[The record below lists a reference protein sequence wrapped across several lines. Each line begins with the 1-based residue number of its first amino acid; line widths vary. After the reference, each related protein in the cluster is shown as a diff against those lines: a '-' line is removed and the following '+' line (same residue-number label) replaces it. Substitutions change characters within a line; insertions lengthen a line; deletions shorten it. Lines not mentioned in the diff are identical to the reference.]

1 MLFFIELREMLT
13 NIEKGLVKK
22 NLVGGVTL
30 DKKIKE
36 LSIISS
42 LLAIAGLVLMFSSNY
57 FGTTLGDSWRHNQAG
72 VIDTELYYRVTD
84 TYKNNFVIIG
94 SILFGAGI
102 LTAILT
108 YFISFLTVKN
118 ENRNIV

>member
-1 MLFFIELREMLT
+1 
-13 NIEKGLVKK
+13 
-22 NLVGGVTL
+22 L
-30 DKKIKE
+30 DHKIKE

-57 FGTTLGDSWRHNQAG
+57 FATSIGDSWVHDQAG
-72 VIDTELYYRVTD
+72 VVEAEQYNRVVD

-94 SILFGAGI
+94 SILFGTGI

-108 YFISFLTVKN
+108 YFISFLFVKN
-118 ENRNIV
+118 ENKNMV

>member
-1 MLFFIELREMLT
+1 
-13 NIEKGLVKK
+13 
-22 NLVGGVTL
+22 L
-30 DKKIKE
+30 DNKIKE
-36 LSIISS
+36 LCIISS
-42 LLAIAGLVLMFSSNY
+42 FLAIAGLVLMFTSYY
-57 FGTTLGDSWRHNQAG
+57 FGTSLGNTWRHNHAG
-72 VIDTELYYRVTD
+72 VVDTKLYYRVVD

-118 ENRNIV
+118 ENRKLV

>member
-1 MLFFIELREMLT
+1 MD
-13 NIEKGLVKK
+13 N
-22 NLVGGVTL
+22 
-30 DKKIKE
+30 KIKE

-57 FGTTLGDSWRHNQAG
+57 FGTSLGDSWRRDHPG
-72 VIDTELYYRVTD
+72 VIETEHYYLVVE

-108 YFISFLTVKN
+108 YFISFLAVKN
-118 ENRNIV
+118 ENRNII

>member
-1 MLFFIELREMLT
+1 
-13 NIEKGLVKK
+13 LVKK
-22 NLVGGVTL
+22 NLVGGISL
-30 DKKIKE
+30 DNKIKE
-36 LSIISS
+36 LCIISS

-57 FGTTLGDSWRHNQAG
+57 FGTTMGDSWLHDQAG
-72 VIDTELYYRVTD
+72 VADTDQYNRVVD

-94 SILFGAGI
+94 SILFGTGI

>member
-1 MLFFIELREMLT
+1 ML
-13 NIEKGLVKK
+13 
-22 NLVGGVTL
+22 
-30 DKKIKE
+30 DHKIKE

-42 LLAIAGLVLMFSSNY
+42 LLTVAGLILMFSSIY
-57 FGTTLGDSWRHNQAG
+57 FATSIGDSWLLDQGG
-72 VIDTELYYRVTD
+72 VADTGQYNRVVD

-94 SILFGAGI
+94 SILFGAGV